1 MKKEKQVTI
10 NELARMINRGFE
22 GANQNFDL
30 KISELRAEMNERFDK
45 IEKTILADH
54 KRRIEQLEV
63 DMRLLKSSIA
73 L

>member
-22 GANQNFDL
+22 STDL
-30 KISELRAEMNERFDK
+30 KISGLRAEMNERFDK